1 MKKLIF
7 VLALLLIATPA
18 SAKITFEFEASEE
31 PWMDEEDPNFSFN
44 EGYVFYDANG
54 ESGLVRAFALKL
66 TLDDPNA
73 FIDWIWREGRTGD
86 QYWVSPSNTSV
97 SEGEVD
103 GGGLIAEDDSDLG
116 GEEGLAFA
124 IIEAAS
130 LYAEDENSPDVN
142 GGFFGISVG
151 GDAGSEV
158 CITLT
163 GEPLRG
169 GGAIKEDVSPAAI
182 QQLGEWCLDLPLLS
196 DLECNGVLTMEQ
208 LDAWYG
214 WGEPDNW
221 CTPCFYL
228 GDQDKD
234 DFITFNDFIV
244 VFQDFKNADS
254 STDPNAADSDIDMD
268 GFITFNDFLVVFQNF
283 KNGVTCP

>member
-7 VLALLLIATPA
+7 VLALLLMAAPA
-18 SAKITFEFEASEE
+18 SAKVTFEFEPSEE
-31 PWMDEEDPNFSFN
+31 PWMEEDINIAYN

-54 ESGLVRAFALKL
+54 ENGLVRAFALKL

-73 FIDWIWREGRTGD
+73 FIDWVWREGRIGD

-97 SEGEVD
+97 EEGEVE
-103 GGGLIAEDDSDLG
+103 GGELIAEDDSDLG
-116 GEEGLAFA
+116 GEDGLAYA

-151 GDAGSEV
+151 GDAGSTV
-158 CITLT
+158 CITLEA
-163 GEPLRG
+163 EPIRG
-169 GGAIKEDVSPAAI
+169 GIVKENASPAAF
-182 QQLGEWCLDLPLLS
+182 QQIGEWCLELPTLA

-208 LDAWYG
+208 LGHWFD

-228 GDQDKD
+228 GDQDED
-234 DFITFNDFIV
+234 GFITFNDFIV